1 MKIFGCNFHWT
12 QRVYRNLK
20 RLEFSVAY
28 RKDSKVKELV
38 RELLALPFA
47 LYKEI
52 PGLFK
57 RLRDQSV
64 QLVAD
69 LNELNEKR
77 ADDNLPP
84 LCITDLKPFFE
95 YVEKQWIT
103 SRVWYPETWSDFFQE
118 VRTNNDA
125 EGWHYRIN
133 MYASKKAYLNLF
145 HLIKLLFKETQMNMI
160 KKRLLL
166 QGKDVRSQ
174 KKVYMRTNERIKDI
188 WKKYRH
194 TKEYTLDELL
204 KYCSKTFRM
213 HCEYDQYD

>member
-12 QRVYRNLK
+12 RVYRNLK

-47 LYKEI
+47 PYQEI

-77 ADDNLPP
+77 AN
-84 LCITDLKPFFE
+84 
-95 YVEKQWIT
+95 
-103 SRVWYPETWSDFFQE
+103 
-118 VRTNNDA
+118 
-125 EGWHYRIN
+125 
-133 MYASKKAYLNLF
+133 
-145 HLIKLLFKETQMNMI
+145 HLIELLFKETRMNMI
-160 KKRLLL
+160 NKGLFLH
-166 QGKDVRSQ
+166 GKDVRSQ
-174 KKVYMRTNERIKDI
+174 NKVYMGTNDRIKDI
-188 WKKYRH
+188 WKKYQH
-194 TKEYTLDELL
+194 TKDYTLDELL

-213 HCEYDQYD
+213 PCEYDHSD

>member
-12 QRVYRNLK
+12 RVYRNLK

-47 LYKEI
+47 PYQEI

-133 MYASKKAYLNLF
+133 MYASKKAYLNLY
-145 HLIKLLFKETQMNMI
+145 HLIELLFKETQMNMI

-194 TKEYTLDELL
+194 TKEYRE
-204 KYCSKTFRM
+204 SGERVPP
-213 HCEYDQYD
+213 

>member
-103 SRVWYPETWSDFFQE
+103 SRVWYPET
-118 VRTNNDA
+118 
-125 EGWHYRIN
+125 
-133 MYASKKAYLNLF
+133 
-145 HLIKLLFKETQMNMI
+145 
-160 KKRLLL
+160 
-166 QGKDVRSQ
+166 
-174 KKVYMRTNERIKDI
+174 
-188 WKKYRH
+188 
-194 TKEYTLDELL
+194 
-204 KYCSKTFRM
+204 
-213 HCEYDQYD
+213 